1 VITDKKME
9 NVISPTIIYALGITC
24 VIGLGYIYIL
34 YRSFR
39 NRVSYFRTLKG
50 AIYLVKNVVQYHEV
64 YEKTVR
70 WTDKLGYTKEENEMR
85 EQLFTILK
93 NLKDDLGIKKNIK
106 IR

>member
-1 VITDKKME
+1 ME
-9 NVISPTIIYALGITC
+9 DSINSTFIYLIGITSF
-24 VIGLGYIYIL
+24 IGLGYVYIL

-70 WTDKLGYTKEENEMR
+70 WTDKLGYTWEENQMR
-85 EQLFTILK
+85 EQLFTMLK
-93 NLKDDLGIKKNIK
+93 NLKDELDIKKNVK